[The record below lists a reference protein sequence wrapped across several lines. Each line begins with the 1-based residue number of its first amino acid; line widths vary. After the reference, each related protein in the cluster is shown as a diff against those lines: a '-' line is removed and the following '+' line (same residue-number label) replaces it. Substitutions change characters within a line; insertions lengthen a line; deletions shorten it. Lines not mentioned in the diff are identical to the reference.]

1 MSDFKHFWF
10 KSSIGGPSKRII
22 INMDQV
28 ASIRYPMDDEDY
40 FYVDLTDG
48 STYYFTREEVES
60 LMKGLGNAGNRLFD
74 EDGNRL

>member
-1 MSDFKHFWF
+1 MSDFKHFWCKF
-10 KSSIGGPSKRII
+10 SIGGSSHRII

-28 ASIRYPMDDEDY
+28 SSIRYPLEDEEH
-40 FYVDLTDG
+40 FHVDLTDG
-48 STYYFTREEVES
+48 SSYYFTRKEVES

>member
-1 MSDFKHFWF
+1 
-10 KSSIGGPSKRII
+10 
-22 INMDQV
+22 MDQV